1 MRRDGWIAIHRKIQ
15 DHWLYPKNRPFT
27 KYEAFIDILLEVNHE
42 EGSWNSGELVLI
54 CNRGESLYSFDTWA
68 KRWRW
73 TKSKARRFLI
83 FLEREKIIKL
93 KNELK
98 TTRLIVC
105 NYEHYQPKRTAD
117 EPHLERKRNADEPHL
132 KPKRNLYNK
141 KEEEKKEKKEKHIPS
156 ASLRGSAEV
165 EIDSLL
171 GSHAERFR
179 ELDVVIRA
187 CDRVSQ
193 MPSQLTPAE
202 YLKLLEEFDSDQV
215 HDIILIMDNWKKLNK
230 NNVSVY
236 FTAQTWLK
244 RNFGGGD
251 IQELIPLFEEEYRA
265 FCKRESIGAKID
277 ANERRALRGLITYL
291 IENNVQSTKEGA
303 LSAWKY
309 ILAPKNWS
317 KLDRFTRKRIKLQDI
332 ESDIIKIMAQ
342 LKEANKPGSDR
353 FPNYWDRR
361 LEKRLMDED
370 MKSVQLYWKH
380 LRENCNLRPQK
391 DSRGNTIEWI
401 EKGDRDK

>member
-1 MRRDGWIAIHRKIQ
+1 MAGYINIKRKLFR
-15 DHWLYPKNRPFT
+15 HWLWTERR
-27 KYEAFIDILLEVNHE
+27 KYSKLEAWLDIITSVRYGE
-42 EGSWNSGELVLI
+42 EEKSGYFGGKKIEWSRGDWPALIRFLSERWGWNSTSRV
-54 CNRGESLYSFDTWA
+54 
-68 KRWRW
+68 KR
-73 TKSKARRFLI
+73 FH
-83 FLEREKIIKL
+83 
-93 KNELK
+93 NELK
-98 TTRLIVC
+98 AEALITISSNQGQNIITLIPNDLFLLPEQQENTNRTDTGTVK
-105 NYEHYQPKRTAD
+105 EHQTKHQENAKKYNIVVDHANTETPNGTAKEQQTEHQRNTND
-117 EPHLERKRNADEPHL
+117 SETERIRN
-132 KPKRNLYNK
+132 
-141 KEEEKKEKKEKHIPS
+141 KEEIRKSKENKEKTMPS
-156 ASLRGSAEV
+156 ASLRDSAEV
-165 EIDSLL
+165 DIESLL
-171 GSHAERFR
+171 GPHAEKFR

-193 MPSQLTPAE
+193 MPSQLTPSE
-202 YLKLLEEFDSDQV
+202 YLKLLEEFDTDQV

-244 RNFGGGD
+244 RNFGGGN

-353 FPNYWDRR
+353 FQNYWDRR
-361 LEKRLMDED
+361 LDKR
-370 MKSVQLYWKH
+370 
-380 LRENCNLRPQK
+380 
-391 DSRGNTIEWI
+391 T
-401 EKGDRDK
+401 